1 MYPFRP
7 RRMFTQMSLPKLKN
21 LEQTEEPALKR
32 GVAVTV
38 LVPEM
43 SKSMKMFKEEQAEQ
57 SALERGVTVTDF
69 IEDIVVANKFKTS
82 VSKCDKILKVSYKIA
97 EARDNVTAVR

>member
-1 MYPFRP
+1 MCTRSGLEKS
-7 RRMFTQMSLPKLKN
+7 RRMFTQMSLPKLKK

-38 LVPEM
+38 LVPEK

-69 IEDIVVANKFKTS
+69 IEDIVVGELPTS
-82 VSKCDKILKVSYKIA
+82 SRRACLSLT
-97 EARDNVTAVR
+97 RF